1 MDVRHFIIK
10 KDETL
15 LDVMQ
20 REGAFLPAF
29 CGGNG
34 TCGKCRVQFLS
45 DPPVPTETEQTFFT
59 KEELDAG
66 WRLACQV
73 KNRGEEEL
81 DAEITVEKRM
91 DESSMAAES
100 AFYGKDGKGAS
111 AKNVRKPDIS
121 CQGTE
126 TSEGGRVVAMDIG
139 TTTLAASLVETATGQ
154 VTKTVTSVNHQRTFG
169 ADVLSRIKASVEG
182 KGEQLRQCIREDIR
196 SLMDGL
202 GVSPDTP
209 LVISG
214 NTTMEHLLLGYS
226 CRTLGVAP
234 YTPVDLSL
242 HPSGNMTILPGV
254 SAFVGADVVS
264 GVIACSMDEN
274 RDINLLVD
282 LGTNGEMVLGNCDKM
297 LASSTAA
304 GPALEGGNISCGMAG
319 IAGAVS
325 SVNIICG
332 RPHIKTIGGGAPA
345 GLCGSGV
352 IEIMYE
358 LLKEGF
364 IGADGRPEE
373 NFLKNG
379 YEIAPSVTFTIGDVR
394 EVQLAKAA
402 IRAGIEVLLREYG
415 TGYEEISHVYLAGG
429 FGQKVNIRKAA
440 GIGLLPEALVPKVR
454 AVGNSS
460 LAGAVLFAGNPSL
473 AGRFQTVAESVKEI
487 VLAQNPLFQEQYLAQ
502 MVFPQN

>member
-66 WRLACQV
+66 WRMACQV

-169 ADVLSRIKASVEG
+169 ADVLS
-182 KGEQLRQCIREDIR
+182 
-196 SLMDGL
+196 
-202 GVSPDTP
+202 
-209 LVISG
+209 
-214 NTTMEHLLLGYS
+214 
-226 CRTLGVAP
+226 
-234 YTPVDLSL
+234 
-242 HPSGNMTILPGV
+242 
-254 SAFVGADVVS
+254 
-264 GVIACSMDEN
+264 
-274 RDINLLVD
+274 
-282 LGTNGEMVLGNCDKM
+282 
-297 LASSTAA
+297 
-304 GPALEGGNISCGMAG
+304 
-319 IAGAVS
+319 
-325 SVNIICG
+325 
-332 RPHIKTIGGGAPA
+332 
-345 GLCGSGV
+345 
-352 IEIMYE
+352 
-358 LLKEGF
+358 
-364 IGADGRPEE
+364 
-373 NFLKNG
+373 
-379 YEIAPSVTFTIGDVR
+379 
-394 EVQLAKAA
+394 
-402 IRAGIEVLLREYG
+402 
-415 TGYEEISHVYLAGG
+415 
-429 FGQKVNIRKAA
+429 
-440 GIGLLPEALVPKVR
+440 
-454 AVGNSS
+454 
-460 LAGAVLFAGNPSL
+460 
-473 AGRFQTVAESVKEI
+473 
-487 VLAQNPLFQEQYLAQ
+487 
-502 MVFPQN
+502 

>member
-1 MDVRHFIIK
+1 MPWI
-10 KDETL
+10 L
-15 LDVMQ
+15 AQ
-20 REGAFLPAF
+20 R
-29 CGGNG
+29 
-34 TCGKCRVQFLS
+34 R
-45 DPPVPTETEQTFFT
+45 
-59 KEELDAG
+59 
-66 WRLACQV
+66 WRRLWW
-73 KNRGEEEL
+73 K
-81 DAEITVEKRM
+81 
-91 DESSMAAES
+91 
-100 AFYGKDGKGAS
+100 
-111 AKNVRKPDIS
+111 
-121 CQGTE
+121 
-126 TSEGGRVVAMDIG
+126 
-139 TTTLAASLVETATGQ
+139 TATGQ

-264 GVIACSMDEN
+264 GIIACGMDEN

-304 GPALEGGNISCGMAG
+304 GPALEGGNISCGIAG